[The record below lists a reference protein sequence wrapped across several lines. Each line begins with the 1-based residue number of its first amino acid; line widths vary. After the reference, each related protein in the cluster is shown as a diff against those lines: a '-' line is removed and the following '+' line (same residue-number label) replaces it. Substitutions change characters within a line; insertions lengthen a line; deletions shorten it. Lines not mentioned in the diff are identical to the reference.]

1 MQDELP
7 DRHHNKPPE
16 DMALPVLPG
25 DASPE
30 AVAEA
35 QASADEPEKVRDL
48 APYDA
53 KEHAELMAHV
63 DLFCDAAGKWL
74 DLKAIQSEEQASRLA
89 DFMTGAD
96 QLFERV
102 ENARKAAKKPWDDL
116 AAAVQDAFRPMTGA
130 PTAKAP
136 AGKLH
141 RIRNSMKMMS
151 DDWLKREKAR
161 LAEEQ
166 KRAEAA
172 ARAKREEAERL
183 AAQAEARNDI
193 AGQHEAEQALKDAQ
207 KAEKQATKPVA
218 AKMTSATGAGRARW
232 LRNTKHAK
240 IINRRA
246 CFAYFQNHPEVDA
259 LLERLATSAIRA
271 GEITDDNALM
281 AGVDIEIREGL

>member
-7 DRHHNKPPE
+7 DRHHNQPPE

-25 DASPE
+25 DASAE

-35 QASADEPEKVRDL
+35 QEKLAAPDHINNL

-74 DLKAIQSEEQASRLA
+74 DLKSIQSEEQASRLR
-89 DFMTGAD
+89 DFITGAD
-96 QLFERV
+96 QLFNRV
-102 ENARKAAKKPWDDL
+102 ENSRKKAKKPWDDL
-116 AAAVQDAFRPMTGA
+116 AAAVMDAYRPMTGA

-141 RIRNSMKMMS
+141 SIRSKMAVMET
-151 DDWLKREKAR
+151 DWLKREKAR

-166 KRAEAA
+166 KMAEAKARAQREAAEKA
-172 ARAKREEAERL
+172 AREAES
-183 AAQAEARNDI
+183 RNDI
-193 AGQHEAEQALKDAQ
+193 AGQHDAEQALKDAE
-207 KAEKQATKPVA
+207 KAEKQAAKTVA
-218 AKMTSATGAGRARW
+218 PKVASATGAGRGRG
-232 LRNTKHAK
+232 LRTTKHAK

-246 CFAYFQNHPEVDA
+246 CFAYFQNQPEVDV

-271 GEITDDNALM
+271 GEITEDTANM
-281 AGVDIEIREGL
+281 VGVEIITKEG